1 MAPLA
6 QDHVLDHVA
15 EVDVEDAVEDEVD
28 GEVGGLHE
36 VCDDG
41 GQLEEQEVLAA
52 HRHRPRELE
61 HLRGA
66 HKHEEED
73 DDGDEGGGEAMT
85 RVVRTVGAVLPLHLH
100 RVVQG
105 LDEAH
110 VAERQDDDRNE
121 GPDRRPR
128 DVVGEP

>member
-28 GEVGGLHE
+28 REVGRLHE

-41 GQLEEQEVLAA
+41 GELEEQEVLAA

-61 HLRGA
+61 HLGGA
-66 HKHEEED
+66 HEHEEED

-85 RVVRTVGAVLPLHLH
+85 GIMRAVGSVLSLHLH
-100 RVVQG
+100 
-105 LDEAH
+105 
-110 VAERQDDDRNE
+110 
-121 GPDRRPR
+121 
-128 DVVGEP
+128 